1 MKKTISIFGALF
13 ICLLIFVSH
22 SHAQSSIEGWWK
34 ARMVIQQGH
43 FETGTWDRIQA
54 SAKHGSYFYIIKSTS
69 NNGTAYLVLWDD
81 LDQKY
86 IIENYMLYMRNNIVV
101 LTIPTSLD
109 TNGNLIDGR
118 TIVLRVYGGP
128 NTLNSMKGY
137 YTLFDI
143 ESTGTPEQFVRMGP
157 VDAFRVNPDKVPKDA
172 ADLVFGQPSL

>member
-1 MKKTISIFGALF
+1 MKKNISIFGVVF
-13 ICLLIFVSH
+13 TCLLIFVSH
-22 SHAQSSIEGWWK
+22 AYAQSSIEGWWK
-34 ARMVIQQGH
+34 ARMFIQQGH

-54 SAKHGSYFYIIKSTS
+54 TGKHGSYFYIIKSTS

-109 TNGNLIDGR
+109 SDGNLIDGR

-157 VDAFRVNPDKVPKDA
+157 VDAYRVNPDKVPKDA